1 MPCNPASALPLR
13 ARTSLSSFLL
23 PHTPDALLSCHRP
36 LICTTGA
43 KFSSMPRCK
52 GIGMP
57 KPKKK
62 RVEQAEEHTIEEI
75 EDD

>member
-1 MPCNPASALPLR
+1 
-13 ARTSLSSFLL
+13 
-23 PHTPDALLSCHRP
+23 
-36 LICTTGA
+36 
-43 KFSSMPRCK
+43 MPRCK

-75 EDD
+75 EDDIEEERIEAVSVTT